1 MRAPHRTACVRACV
15 RAAALARARTL
26 SRMKRARERVNRGE
40 KKRSEKR
47 RRRDAGTEGGDG
59 ARGGD
64 GTRGVR
70 AAADGG
76 GEGRHGDDAGDGDG
90 LSTSYLA
97 SLDEGIK
104 RVVKAN
110 RKRAREAQTLLKRA
124 LKVKDVKFFNRML
137 KDFGNEKQFGFAK
150 ETFERISRAG
160 LAPNV
165 YSYTNYLNAATRVG
179 ETTVMREIWKSM
191 CDSGVEPNEVAYTVL
206 VKGESQDG
214 NIDRAR
220 SVVRE
225 MISVGVEPNQR
236 TYATLLRNC
245 VRYGDVDGATK
256 CLETMRE
263 RDYAP
268 DATACEYFIKTLCGE
283 LMVQRAL
290 AFVRDATRDGVEITA
305 QSHVAIATAASLIM
319 PDNDVAINAC
329 RDARA
334 ILEMDLANAEKNAT
348 GSRYADDE
356 YDAQNDGTSTDAPSK
371 SVQLFLRLR
380 SQETNREI
388 DAIEAYINNVPLS
401 RRLEIADIASKG
413 VESSPQVKIIADDE
427 HIEPLIVDDVDD
439 VRVEVCSGHGDWITR
454 RAKQNTNVRWIGI
467 EMRRNRVALTW
478 MKSLRLGVEGNVRL
492 VCGMAHDALSAR
504 VTPPASVSEL
514 YVNYPD
520 PPEWVG
526 SSQVL
531 VDAAFLRDVHRVLKP
546 GGHLICVTDDPA
558 YAVRMCREL
567 RKARALFAP
576 AAADGK
582 PFESGVPED
591 YGTSYFDS
599 MWTLGNQRDRYCM
612 RYVKR
617 EE

>member
-1 MRAPHRTACVRACV
+1 
-15 RAAALARARTL
+15 
-26 SRMKRARERVNRGE
+26 MKRVVNRGE
-40 KKRSEKR
+40 RKRSDAKR
-47 RRRDAGTEGGDG
+47 RRREAAAAAAAAVGGGDGGGEKSGTRGGDG
-59 ARGGD
+59 AAAGARDEGDEGDEGD
-64 GTRGVR
+64 GV
-70 AAADGG
+70 
-76 GEGRHGDDAGDGDG
+76 
-90 LSTSYLA
+90 STSYLS

-104 RVVKAN
+104 RVVKMN
-110 RKRAREAQTLLKRA
+110 RKRARDAQTLLKRA
-124 LKVKDVKFFNRML
+124 LKVKEVKFFNRLL

-160 LAPNV
+160 LEPNV

-179 ETTVMREIWKSM
+179 ETAVMREIWKSM
-191 CDSGVEPNEVAYTVL
+191 CDAGVEPNEVAYTVL

-220 SVVRE
+220 SVMRE

-263 RDYAP
+263 RDYSP
-268 DATACEYFIKTLCGE
+268 DATACEYFIKTLCGK

-290 AFVRDATRDGVEITA
+290 AFARDATRDGVEITA
-305 QSHVAIATAASLIM
+305 QSHVAIATAASLLM
-319 PDNDVAINAC
+319 PDNDVAVDAC

-334 ILEMDLANAEKNAT
+334 ILEMDLANAEKNEANA
-348 GSRYADDE
+348 RYVDDE
-356 YDAQNDGTSTDAPSK
+356 HDEPHDGALSDAPSK

-380 SQETNREI
+380 SQETSREI
-388 DAIEAYINNVPLS
+388 DAVEAYINDVPLS
-401 RRLEIADIASKG
+401 RRLEIAQIASKG
-413 VESSPQVKIIADDE
+413 VESSSQVKIIADDE
-427 HIEPLIVDDVDD
+427 DIEPLTVDDVED

-454 RAKQNTNVRWIGI
+454 RAKQNPNVRWIGI

-504 VTPPASVSEL
+504 VTPPASISEL

-567 RKARALFAP
+567 RKARALFATT
-576 AAADGK
+576 AAGGK

-591 YGTSYFDS
+591 YGASYFDS
-599 MWTLGNQRDRYCM
+599 MWTLGNQRDRYFM

>member
-1 MRAPHRTACVRACV
+1 MHFSCIHSFI
-15 RAAALARARTL
+15 RAAAVARARTL
-26 SRMKRARERVNRGE
+26 SRMKRARGRVNRGE

-76 GEGRHGDDAGDGDG
+76 GEGRRGDDAGDGDG
-90 LSTSYLA
+90 VSTSYLA

-319 PDNDVAINAC
+319 PDNDVAVNAC

-334 ILEMDLANAEKNAT
+334 ILEMDLANAEKHAT

-356 YDAQNDGTSTDAPSK
+356 YDARNDGTSTDAPSK

-388 DAIEAYINNVPLS
+388 DAVEAYINDVPLS

-427 HIEPLIVDDVDD
+427 DIEPLIVDDVDD

-454 RAKQNTNVRWIGI
+454 RAKQNPNVRWIGI

-478 MKSLRLGVEGNVRL
+478 MKSLRLGVEGNVHL

-591 YGTSYFDS
+591 YGASYFDS